1 MNKERFHALLTD
13 FLEGELSEAEMS
25 ELHALIESSEVYREA
40 AVQSY
45 QLHRM
50 LGLLMEQRAGS
61 VFSNSVMQRIP
72 QESESFVHTVLK
84 GLHQDRND
92 KGILSLEVGNG
103 LLNGQKPPSPPVQR
117 STNHLQ
123 APPIYRSSWLWI
135 AGGCVAG
142 GLVISMIFAISR
154 FGLLERVP
162 SEEKYQDAMF
172 TSMAHSRFLGEYSPP
187 IGSSVKRMKEYVLR
201 SGSVELSFPS
211 GAEVIIVG
219 PSVFRVAS
227 ADSLVLTSGSC
238 SVHAPQGAEGFFVDT
253 PSIRVVDR
261 GTRFALSVE
270 DTSGTEV
277 HVVEGAAEV
286 YPINSTHTGDMTA
299 ENHAVPGISNL
310 APARL
315 ERSEARLFKDG
326 FLVPP
331 ESTAFRSS
339 LYRSHVPDRVVSY
352 VANQSVNGGAEE
364 LVSVQIQRNG
374 KAMNYRA
381 EELIPVQLI
390 WFKADGKLF
399 DNTKTQVRHLASR
412 RPMVDERVSVMTDRF
427 LNTGAINP
435 GGAVTPITSD
445 PVMNSDAT
453 DAVTTPG
460 MAVRFDRP
468 VVNQA
473 GPDVVIFE
481 LQHLAGTPDGDSF
494 HVVPLRYAP
503 HLRPTTVKSYDLT
516 LTSSETNR
524 LADFFLTEFDEAVD
538 SLEDFQTGGGQ
549 SLKTPQ
555 PGRSYGLL
563 AVAIDL
569 SDLGYALHESVD
581 GLFFQDTLDDDQRF
595 DPVFIAGFP

>member
-1 MNKERFHALLTD
+1 MSEERFHAILTD
-13 FLEGELSEAEMS
+13 FLEGELSEAEMM
-25 ELHALIESSEVYREA
+25 ELHALIDSSEAYRDA

-45 QLHRM
+45 RLHRM
-50 LGLLMEQRAGS
+50 LGLLMEQREGT

-72 QESESFVHTVLK
+72 QESASFVHAVLK
-84 GLHQDRND
+84 GIHHDPNE
-92 KGILSLEVGNG
+92 KGIMLLDGRNAPLDRPNSQSSTVPLTQNHNPATPNYWSVG
-103 LLNGQKPPSPPVQR
+103 L
-117 STNHLQ
+117 
-123 APPIYRSSWLWI
+123 WLTRLCF
-135 AGGCVAG
+135 ASA
-142 GLVISMIFAISR
+142 LVMSVIFAISR
-154 FGLLERVP
+154 FGFQERVP
-162 SEEKYQDAMF
+162 SEDKQQDAMF

-201 SGSVELSFPS
+201 SGSVELSFS
-211 GAEVIIVG
+211 NGAEVIIVG

-227 ADSLVLTSGSC
+227 ADSLILTSGSC
-238 SVHAPQGAEGFFVDT
+238 SVHAPEGAEGFFVDT

-270 DTSGTEV
+270 DASGAEV
-277 HVVEGAAEV
+277 HVVEGAADV
-286 YPINSTHTGDMTA
+286 YPIDSMHTGDVTA
-299 ENHAVPGISNL
+299 ESHALPGISNVTT
-310 APARL
+310 ARL
-315 ERSEARLFKDG
+315 EKSEARLFKDG

-331 ESTAFRSS
+331 ESTTFRSS
-339 LYRSHVPDRVVSY
+339 LYRSHVPDRIVSY

-374 KAMNYRA
+374 KAMNYRV

-399 DNTKTQVRHLASR
+399 DNTKTQVRHLASH
-412 RPMVDERVSVMTDRF
+412 RPLVDERVSVITDRF

-435 GGAVTPITSD
+435 GGAVMPITSD
-445 PVMNSDAT
+445 PVMSADTA

-460 MAVRFDRP
+460 MAVRFDQP

-473 GPDVVIFE
+473 GPDVVLFE

-503 HLRPTTVKSYDLT
+503 HLHPVTVRSYDLT

-538 SLEDFQTGGGQ
+538 SLSDFQNGSGH

>member
-1 MNKERFHALLTD
+1 MSEERFHALLTD
-13 FLEGELSEAEMS
+13 FLEGELSDAEML
-25 ELHALIESSEVYREA
+25 ELHALIESNEVYREA

-45 QLHRM
+45 RLHRM
-50 LGLLMEQRAGS
+50 LGLLMEQREGT

-72 QESESFVHTVLK
+72 RESESFVHTVLK
-84 GLHQDRND
+84 GIHHDPSEEDILFSDARNAPLDRPNSQSTTAPLTQNY
-92 KGILSLEVGNG
+92 KLPTPSYWSVGLWLTG
-103 LLNGQKPPSPPVQR
+103 L
-117 STNHLQ
+117 
-123 APPIYRSSWLWI
+123 
-135 AGGCVAG
+135 CVAG
-142 GLVISMIFAISR
+142 VLVIFAISR
-154 FGLLERVP
+154 FGFQERVP
-162 SEEKYQDAMF
+162 LEDKQQDAMF

-187 IGSSVKRMKEYVLR
+187 IGSSVNRMKEYVLR
-201 SGSVELSFPS
+201 SGSVELSFPN

-238 SVHAPQGAEGFFVDT
+238 SVYAPEGAEGFFVDT

-286 YPINSTHTGDMTA
+286 YPINSTHTSDVTP
-299 ENHAVPGISNL
+299 ENHAAPGIFNL

-326 FLVPP
+326 FLVPS
-331 ESTAFRSS
+331 ESTTFRSS
-339 LYRSHVPDRVVSY
+339 LYRNHVPDRVVSY
-352 VANQSVNGGAEE
+352 VAKQGMNGGAEE
-364 LVSVQIQRNG
+364 LISVQIQRDG
-374 KAMNYRA
+374 KAMNYRV

-399 DNTKTQVRHLASR
+399 DNMKTQVRHLASR
-412 RPMVDERVSVMTDRF
+412 RPVVDARVSVITDRF

-435 GGAVTPITSD
+435 GGAVIPITSD
-445 PVMNSDAT
+445 PVMSSNAT
-453 DAVTTPG
+453 DAITTPG
-460 MAVRFDRP
+460 MAIRFDRP

-473 GPDVVIFE
+473 GPDVVLFE
-481 LQHLAGTPDGDSF
+481 LQHLTGTPDGDSF

-503 HLRPTTVKSYDLT
+503 HLHPKTVRSYDLT

-524 LADFFLTEFDEAVD
+524 LADFFLTEFDDAVD
-538 SLEDFQTGGGQ
+538 SLSDFQNGGGH

-555 PGRSYGLL
+555 PGRSYGVL